1 MLEVGIIDNDGLFDI
16 DGNSDGS
23 LEGCELEE
31 GNLESVGLDEGK
43 EEGDKDGIDEGEK
56 VGNLVSDGPD
66 DGPDD
71 GFDDGFSD
79 SNDFNLDLEGD
90 QEMIP
95 SCAFENLLLINI

>member
-1 MLEVGIIDNDGLFDI
+1 MGYMLEVGIIDNDGLFDI

-66 DGPDD
+66 DG
-71 GFDDGFSD
+71 FDDGFSD